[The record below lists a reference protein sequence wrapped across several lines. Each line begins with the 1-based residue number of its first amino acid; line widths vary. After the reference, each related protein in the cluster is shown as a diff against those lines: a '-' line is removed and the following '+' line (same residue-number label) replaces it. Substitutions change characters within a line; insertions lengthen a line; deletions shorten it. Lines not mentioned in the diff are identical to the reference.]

1 VAHKSKAKTH
11 ANKLGVRHNGTI
23 NDIAVLRYRRETP
36 GVRFRFSIAGA
47 GTAAASNALP
57 QREYRNGPQHAGC
70 YHTTVNAP
78 AGEKTALAAVFMAS
92 CSGFKEVD
100 FCEMNKF
107 VAAISHDHLLLLD
120 QTPSQFRR

>member
-1 VAHKSKAKTH
+1 M
-11 ANKLGVRHNGTI
+11 
-23 NDIAVLRYRRETP
+23 
-36 GVRFRFSIAGA
+36 RFRFSIAGA
-47 GTAAASNALP
+47 GTAEASNALP

-92 CSGFKEVD
+92 CSGSKEVD

-107 VAAISHDHLLLLD
+107 VAAISHAVNTPTAINLSRSWLNENVRPIDLRRMEPLLY
-120 QTPSQFRR
+120 